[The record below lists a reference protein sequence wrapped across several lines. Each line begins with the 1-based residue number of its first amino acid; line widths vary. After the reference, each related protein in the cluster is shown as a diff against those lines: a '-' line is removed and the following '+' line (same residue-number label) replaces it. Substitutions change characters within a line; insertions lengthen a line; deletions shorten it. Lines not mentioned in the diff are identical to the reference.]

1 MGLLRRAWYMQ
12 SVFTVSLEHEASTC
26 WSSCSPAGAELSFP
40 DLLSGRLSSLALSVR
55 KLHGSRRQC
64 ASPVSARR
72 IHVSEKEADCPAKE
86 RGESMEM
93 VCTWGF
99 CKRGESHSL
108 LCLGTAARAGPA
120 AEALPISTLSRAQNI
135 FKHPVKLCSERNVLL

>member
-1 MGLLRRAWYMQ
+1 MRGTCSLSSLRAL
-12 SVFTVSLEHEASTC
+12 STEHEASTC

-40 DLLSGRLSSLALSVR
+40 ELLSRRLSSLALSVR

-93 VCTWGF
+93 VCTRGF

-108 LCLGTAARAGPA
+108 LCPGAAARAGPA

-135 FKHPVKLCSERNVLL
+135 FKHPVKLSSERNVLL

>member
-1 MGLLRRAWYMQ
+1 MRGTCSLSSLRAL
-12 SVFTVSLEHEASTC
+12 STEHEASTC

-40 DLLSGRLSSLALSVR
+40 ELLSGRLSSLALSVR

-93 VCTWGF
+93 VCTRGF
-99 CKRGESHSL
+99 CKRRESHSL
-108 LCLGTAARAGPA
+108 LCPGAAARAGPA